1 MTYRQGLTVQ
11 PYQRLSAGQLDLI
24 HRTSLQILEDPGV
37 LVDLPEAVE
46 IFERGGAKVT
56 RGGSPEAW
64 AVKLSAKMVA
74 EAVAKAPKTVVL
86 GARDPANALL
96 LDGRRPTVYFGTG
109 SESNYCLET
118 VLRPFTAKDDPPWTA
133 NLPCYIK
140 KRGTVTDLVKAARLG
155 ESLAQLD
162 FFIRPVNIQDEE
174 ITAENKDVNKF
185 FACLDNLTKHVMAG
199 LTSLESFPAVIRM
212 ARIIAGGK
220 EQLKE
225 NPVISLISCV
235 TKSPLQFL
243 DDATAKMLA
252 AVREGI
258 PVVLSSSPQGGS
270 TAPLDEMGMV
280 AQINAE
286 ILSAV
291 VLSQLATPGAPP
303 VIYGSVPVRAR
314 MDNLHDMYGAPEFSQ
329 YNVDCVQMARY
340 YGLPCY
346 STAGV
351 ADAKVPGIQAT
362 AEKLFSYLLVAQS
375 GPQLIHYA
383 FGLLEETQTFSLEQ
397 AVLDNEHI
405 GMVKMTLAEPLINEE
420 EAARTLEIIRTTMSS
435 PYRLFARYAR
445 RRLREGDFYFAY
457 PFENTAEQDE
467 TMSKVKQRVEEIL
480 SRPAKKLPEEI
491 RRQILAQTPGIIVK
505 LY

>member
-1 MTYRQGLTVQ
+1 MTYRRGLTVQ
-11 PYQRLSAGQLDLI
+11 PYQRLSAGQLALI
-24 HRTSLQILEDPGV
+24 HRTSLEILEDPGV

-46 IFERGGAKVT
+46 IFERGGARVT
-56 RGGSPEAW
+56 RNGSSETW
-64 AVKLSAKMVA
+64 TVKISAKMVA
-74 EAVAKAPKTVVL
+74 EALEKAPKTVVL

-96 LDGRRPTVYFGTG
+96 LDGRRPVVYFGTG

-118 VLRPFTAKDDPPWTA
+118 VLRPFTARDDPSRVVD
-133 NLPCYIK
+133 LPCYTK
-140 KRGTVTDLVKAARLG
+140 KRGTVNDLVQAARLG
-155 ESLAQLD
+155 ENLAHLD
-162 FFIRPVNIQDEE
+162 FFIRPVNIQDEA

-212 ARIIAGGK
+212 AQIIAGGR
-220 EQLKE
+220 QRLKE

-291 VLSQLATPGAPP
+291 VLSQLAAPGAP

-314 MDNLHDMYGAPEFSQ
+314 MDNLHDMYGAPEFNQ

-340 YGLPCY
+340 YGIPCY

-362 AEKLFSYLLVAQS
+362 AEKLFSHLFVAQS

-405 GMVKMTLAEPLINEE
+405 GMVKMTLAEPRINQE
-420 EAARTLEIIRTTMSS
+420 EAIRNLEIIRTTMNS

-457 PFENTAEQDE
+457 PFESTGERDE
-467 TMSKVKQRVEEIL
+467 TMGKVKQRVEEIL
-480 SRPAKKLPEEI
+480 SRPAKKLPENI
-491 RRQILAQTPGIIVK
+491 RRQIFAATPGIIDK
-505 LY
+505 LH